1 MKRHATFRYKKLPQ
15 YPSWP
20 DLSDQDVYQAISKQ
34 LAQLIPDTIQG
45 YKCDQ
50 STVCDVVLKASVEGR
65 AIEGTCNDLAAA
77 PTGVTI
83 RTYLNDVLPV
93 THLKA
98 VERQL
103 CRQLQTDLPHRLWR
117 TPLALAGDL
126 HDEPFYGKSLLLRTY
141 ACRGEA
147 RDGTTWFYRVATVY
161 VIHHGVPY
169 TLALTFVLPEETLV
183 DVLKRL
189 LPQVQG
195 LGLQVNG
202 LYLDKGFCVAP
213 ILEYLEKNA
222 LPAILACAIRGKTG
236 GTRALCRGRRSYF
249 TTYTFAAGKYPAHTA
264 RMAVVRTYENRK
276 GRRKAVWLLYV
287 VIRVKEGNPQ
297 TIRARYRARF
307 GIECSYRCMRHTHAV
322 TTSQNPLLRFFLI
335 SVAFLLVNLWI
346 TLRWHFC
353 QVPRR
358 GGRTVNKKLYELQRQ
373 CHFLSRVI
381 QKLYGVVTT
390 IHAQVEPLD
399 P

>member
-1 MKRHATFRYKKLPQ
+1 MKGYAAVRHKKLPQ

-20 DLSDQDVYQAISKQ
+20 DLSDQDVHQLISKQ

-93 THLKA
+93 AHLKA

-117 TPLALAGDL
+117 TPLAWAGEL
-126 HDEPFYGKSLLLRTY
+126 HDEPFYGKSVLLRAY
-141 ACRGEA
+141 AWRGEA

-161 VIHHGVPY
+161 VIHEGVPY

-195 LGLQVNG
+195 LGLQVDC
-202 LYLDKGFCVAP
+202 LYLDKGFCVTP
-213 ILEYLEKNA
+213 VRDYLEKNGP
-222 LPAILACAIRGKTG
+222 PAILACTIRGKTG

-249 TTYTFAAGKYPAHTA
+249 TTYTFPAGKYPASTA
-264 RMAVVRTYENRK
+264 RMAVVRTYEKKK
-276 GRRKAVWLLYV
+276 GQRKAVWLLYV
-287 VIRVKEGNPQ
+287 VIRVKASNPQ

-307 GIECSYRCMRHTHAV
+307 GIECSYRCMRHTHAI

-353 QVPRR
+353 QVQRR

-381 QKLYGVVTT
+381 EKLYGVVTT
-390 IHAQVEPLD
+390 IQAQVEPLD

>member
-1 MKRHATFRYKKLPQ
+1 MKRRATFRLKKLPR

-20 DLSDQDVYQAISKQ
+20 NLSDQDVYEVISKQ
-34 LAQLIPDTIQG
+34 LAQLIPATIQG

-83 RTYLNDVLPV
+83 RMYLNDVLPV
-93 THLKA
+93 AQLKE
-98 VERQL
+98 VEQQL
-103 CRQLQTDLPHRLWR
+103 CIQLQADLPRRLWR
-117 TPLALAGDL
+117 APLALAGDL
-126 HDEPFYGKSLLLRTY
+126 HDEPFYGKSILLRAY

-147 RDGTTWFYRVATVY
+147 RDGTTWFYRVATIY

-169 TLALTFVLPEETLV
+169 TLALTFVLPEDTLV
-183 DVLKRL
+183 EVLKRL
-189 LPQVQG
+189 LQQVQG
-195 LGLQVNG
+195 LGLQVNC

-213 ILEYLEKNA
+213 VLDYLEKNGP
-222 LPAILACAIRGKTG
+222 PAILACTIRGKTG
-236 GTRALCRGRRSYF
+236 GTRALCRGRQSYF
-249 TTYTFAAGKYPAHTA
+249 TNYTFSAGKYPAHTA
-264 RMAVVRTYENRK
+264 RMAVVRTYKKKK
-276 GRRKAVWLLYV
+276 GKRKAVWLLYV
-287 VIRVKEGNPQ
+287 VIQVREGNPQ

-307 GIECSYRCMRHTHAV
+307 GIECSYRSMRHTHAF
-322 TTSQNPLLRFFLI
+322 TTSRNPLLRFFLI

-358 GGRTVNKKLYELQRQ
+358 GGRIVTKKRYDLQRQ
-373 CHFLSRVI
+373 CHFLARVI
-381 QKLYGVVTT
+381 EELYGTVTT
-390 IHAQVEPLD
+390 IQAQVEPLD

>member
-1 MKRHATFRYKKLPQ
+1 MKTHATFRSKKMPQ
-15 YPSWP
+15 YSSWP
-20 DLSDQDVYQAISKQ
+20 NLSDQDVHQAISKQ

-83 RTYLNDVLPV
+83 RTYLNEVLPV
-93 THLKA
+93 THLQ
-98 VERQL
+98 VTERQL
-103 CRQLQTDLPHRLWR
+103 CAQLQTNLPHRLWR
-117 TPLALAGDL
+117 APLSLAGDL
-126 HDEPFYGKSLLLRTY
+126 HDEPFYGKTTHLRAY
-141 ACRGEA
+141 ACRSEA

-161 VIHHGVPY
+161 AIHHGVPY
-169 TLALTFVLPEETLV
+169 TLALTFVLPEDTLV
-183 DVLKRL
+183 EVLKRL
-189 LPQVQG
+189 LQQVRG
-195 LGLQVNG
+195 LGLQLNC

-213 ILEYLEKNA
+213 ILEYLEKNGP
-222 LPAILACAIRGKTG
+222 PAILACAIRGKTG
-236 GTRALCRGRRSYF
+236 GTRALCRGQQSYF
-249 TTYTFAAGKYPAHTA
+249 TMYTFAAGKYPAHTV
-264 RMAVVRTYENRK
+264 RMAVVRTYAHKK
-276 GRRKAVWLLYV
+276 GKRKAVWLLYV
-287 VIRVKEGNPQ
+287 VIRVKVSNPQ

-307 GIECSYRCMRHTHAV
+307 GIECSYRCMRQTHAV

-358 GGRTVNKKLYELQRQ
+358 GGRSVNKKLYELQRQ
-373 CHFLSRVI
+373 GHFLARVI
-381 QKLYGVVTT
+381 EKLYGTVTT
-390 IHAQVEPLD
+390 IQAQVEPLD

>member
-1 MKRHATFRYKKLPQ
+1 MKGYATFRHKRLPQ
-15 YPSWP
+15 YPSWL
-20 DLSDQDVYQAISKQ
+20 DLSDQDVYQVISKQ

-65 AIEGTCNDLAAA
+65 AIEGTCNDLATA

-83 RTYLNDVLPV
+83 RTYLNDVLPIA
-93 THLKA
+93 HLKA

-103 CRQLQTDLPHRLWR
+103 CAQLQTDLPYRLWR
-117 TPLALAGDL
+117 APLALAGDL
-126 HDEPFYGKSLLLRTY
+126 HDEPFYGKRAPLRAY
-141 ACRGEA
+141 AGRGEA

-189 LPQVQG
+189 LQQVQG

-202 LYLDKGFCVAP
+202 LYLDQGFCVTP
-213 ILEYLEKNA
+213 ILDYLEKNGP
-222 LPAILACAIRGKTG
+222 PAILACAIRGKTG
-236 GTRALCRGRRSYF
+236 GTRALCRGRQRYF
-249 TTYTFAAGKYPAHTA
+249 TTYTFAAGKDPAHTA
-264 RMAVVRTYENRK
+264 RMAVVRTYEKKK
-276 GRRKAVWLLYV
+276 GNRKAVWLLYV
-287 VIRVKEGNPQ
+287 VIRMKEGNPPI
-297 TIRARYRARF
+297 IRARYRARF

-322 TTSQNPLLRFFLI
+322 TTSQNPRLRFFLI
-335 SVAFLLVNLWI
+335 SGAFLLVNLWI

-358 GGRTVNKKLYELQRQ
+358 GGRTVNKKRYELQRQ
-373 CHFLSRVI
+373 SRFLARVI
-381 QKLYGVVTT
+381 EQRYGVVTT
-390 IHAQVEPLD
+390 IQAQVEPLD